1 MYKPREGVEMRISS
15 LAEAL
20 SQLELT
26 ERDLL
31 ADLDPGMLAWA
42 P

>member
-1 MYKPREGVEMRISS
+1 MSTSSVAVE
-15 LAEAL
+15 LPPL
-20 SQLELT
+20 DLT

-31 ADLDPGMLAWA
+31 VDLDPGMLAWA

>member
-1 MYKPREGVEMRISS
+1 MRISS

-20 SQLELT
+20 SPLDLT